1 MIYCCETL
9 RVSSS
14 VLTLLIV
21 TGFERENVDTTNT
34 TTDTEVNQ
42 LQNSGLRRQ
51 ITKAET
57 ASAAHT
63 EEEREGREK
72 KIIIFF
78 KFPSNDNK
86 SENAARLRLRHT
98 SVCLNI

>member
-63 EEEREGREK
+63 QEEERGERK
-72 KIIIFF
+72 KIIIFLN
-78 KFPSNDNK
+78 FPVTTTS
-86 SENAARLRLRHT
+86 LRTRP
-98 SVCLNI
+98 V